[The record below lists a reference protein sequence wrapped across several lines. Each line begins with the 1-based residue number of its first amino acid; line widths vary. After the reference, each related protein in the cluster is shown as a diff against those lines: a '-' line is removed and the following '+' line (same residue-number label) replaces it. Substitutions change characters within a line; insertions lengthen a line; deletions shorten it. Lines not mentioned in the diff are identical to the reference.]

1 MVISVDMISPNTKII
16 ALIGNP
22 VKHSLSP
29 KIQNYLIRKYEKDS
43 IYITFEFP
51 QKNLKAAFNGAK
63 KLGFFG
69 LNITMPYK
77 EEVFRLVDETDKA
90 SDIIKSVNTVKFD
103 KKEGISIGFNTDVEG
118 FIKSL
123 DDKNFSWSGSRC
135 LVIGAGGSA
144 KSSIYGIL
152 KKKVQDIYVYN
163 RTKEKVKRIVKNF
176 KDIGGKKIRI
186 LSDISDIDDVIDR
199 VNLIVNCT
207 PLGMDIESYKDS
219 MPIPEKWNLKKKY
232 IFDMVYNPRETKLIK
247 KAKKEGSVIVTGMD
261 MLINQAV
268 FSFRVW
274 FGIMPDIN
282 VIKEIFNLV

>member
-1 MVISVDMISPNTKII
+1 MVISMDMINSNTKVI

-43 IYITFEFP
+43 VYVTFEFP

-63 KLGFFG
+63 KLGFIG
-69 LNITMPYK
+69 LNVTMPYK
-77 EEVFRLVDETDKA
+77 EEVFSLVDKTDRA

-103 KKEGISIGFNTDVEG
+103 KKDGISVGFNTDVDG

-123 DDKNFSWSGSRC
+123 DDKKFPWSGSKC

-152 KKKVQDIYVYN
+152 IKKVQDIYVYN
-163 RTKEKVKRIVKNF
+163 RTKEKVKRIIKNF
-176 KDIGGKKIRI
+176 KDIGSKKIKI
-186 LSDISDIDDVIDR
+186 LSDISDINEAIDK

-207 PLGMDIESYKDS
+207 PLGMDIESYKDL
-219 MPIPEKWNLKKKY
+219 MPIPEKCNLKKKY
-232 IFDMVYNPRETKLIK
+232 IFDMVYNPRETGLIK
-247 KAKKEGSVIVTGMD
+247 KAKREGSVIVTGMN